1 MKPKGVL
8 TALIGIALIVLLII
22 LALKLSPRPAVSK
35 NAVLAPPQTIV
46 PYALKQ
52 SAPKA
57 GGEYGAGFAK
67 PSEVMSWMTPNAGR
81 PLAERSATT
90 TLRER
95 ITPPPPPQPP
105 RPVRAGIEES
115 DVKVALQMDPL
126 KMGGPSALTYLA
138 DFNGNYLVK
147 NFEDAETQLTF
158 YFPFPPNSDALYDV
172 MLQVKGQEPKDALY
186 TGEGIQ
192 YTDTFA
198 PGEERPI
205 QITYKAYGA
214 GSFNYGL
221 EHDRRVRKLSVRV
234 EVKGAEVTSL
244 AANGLMPTERKIEKG
259 TATYAWALSN
269 LITRRDIGVDLP
281 QPRAEQA
288 KAPPGMSPG
297 IATFLNI
304 APLLFLGFLF
314 TLVITARSQGRPEV
328 PWGTLVASSVAF
340 FMFYPCLG
348 FLLVRLPALPS
359 VILSLIPGS
368 LVVLFFLL
376 GHAKLSGA
384 LVQGVVPLVL
394 LQGGCTLA
402 LLVPGRESLL
412 LVLFLVLYL
421 AWLLWIKGILKA
433 SEHGLASSLA

>member
-1 MKPKGVL
+1 MKPKQAL
-8 TALIGIALIVLLII
+8 TAVIGIALIILFII
-22 LALKLSPRPAVSK
+22 LALKLAPKPAGSK
-35 NAVLAPPQTIV
+35 IV
-46 PYALKQ
+46 PYGITTNLSASALKQ

-57 GGEYGAGFAK
+57 SGDSVALAK
-67 PSEVMSWMTPNAGR
+67 YNEQGMTMARTPIMGR
-81 PLAERSATT
+81 PRTEQSATAAS
-90 TLRER
+90 RFMG
-95 ITPPPPPQPP
+95 ITPPPP
-105 RPVRAGIEES
+105 RTVRAGIEES
-115 DVKVALQMDPL
+115 DVKVTLQMDPL
-126 KMGGPSALTYLA
+126 KMGGASALTYLA

-147 NFEDAETQLTF
+147 NFEEAESRLTF

-192 YTDTFA
+192 YTDTFS

-234 EVKGAEVTSL
+234 EVKGVEAASL
-244 AANGLMPTERKIEKG
+244 VANCLMPTERKAEKG
-259 TATYAWALSN
+259 TTTYAWALNN

-281 QPRAEQA
+281 HPRTEAT

-368 LVVLFFLL
+368 LVVLLFLI
-376 GHAKLSGA
+376 GHARLSGA
-384 LVQGVVPLVL
+384 LVQGVVPLAL

-421 AWLLWIKGILKA
+421 AWLLWMKGILKA
-433 SEHGLASSLA
+433 SEHGLASP